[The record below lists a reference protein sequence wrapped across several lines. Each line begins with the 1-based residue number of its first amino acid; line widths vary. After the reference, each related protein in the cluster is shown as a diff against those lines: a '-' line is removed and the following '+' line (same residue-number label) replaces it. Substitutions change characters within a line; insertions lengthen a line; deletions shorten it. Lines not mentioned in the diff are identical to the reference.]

1 MSNTIQPR
9 SGDSSPV
16 TGPNNNPPPNVNGQ
30 GSTTDIFAKLLT
42 AQIQNQNPLEPS
54 DPAQFVAQLMQMQQ
68 TEALNNV
75 AALTANNA
83 ALMESMLVVSLG
95 SQVGSQVMARTES
108 LELDND
114 TVHGRFTLAD
124 AASDV
129 SVVLTD
135 EAGNAHRISLGEQ
148 AKGDVKF
155 DIDPEKLGLGPGKY
169 KIKVETDAGKPPAVE
184 IAGVLENV
192 RLGADGKVILRVAG
206 IGEVDTGS
214 ISSFLGREPSNQT
227 RKEST

>member
-9 SGDSSPV
+9 
-16 TGPNNNPPPNVNGQ
+16 TGENPPVPGAGDAPAPNVNGQ

-54 DPAQFVAQLMQMQQ
+54 DPSQFVAQLMQMQQ

-75 AALTANNA
+75 AKLTANNA

-95 SQVGSQVMARTES
+95 SQIGSQVMARTES
-108 LELDND
+108 VELGKD
-114 TVHGRFTLAD
+114 TTHGRFTLAD
-124 AASDV
+124 SAGEV

-135 EAGNAHRISLGEQ
+135 EAGNAHRISLGAQ

-155 DIDPEKLGLGPGKY
+155 DIDPEKLGLSPGKY
-169 KIKVETDAGKPPAVE
+169 KIKVETDTGKPPPVE

-206 IGEVDTGS
+206 IGEVDTGA
-214 ISSFLGREPSNQT
+214 ISSFLGHGPADQT
-227 RKEST
+227 HKESK